1 MYRKIEKNIS
11 KNSPSRTHQTDKIS
25 NCTDSVQLLFFNL
38 AGKGLSDCKLQLI

>member
-25 NCTDSVQLLFFNL
+25 NCTESVQLKNVKKKYLYGFRTDTFF
-38 AGKGLSDCKLQLI
+38 